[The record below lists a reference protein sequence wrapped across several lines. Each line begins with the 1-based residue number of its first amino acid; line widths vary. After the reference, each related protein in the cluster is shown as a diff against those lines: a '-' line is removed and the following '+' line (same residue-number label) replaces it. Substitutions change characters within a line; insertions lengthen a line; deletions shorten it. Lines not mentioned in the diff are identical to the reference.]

1 MSDQTESIPGEPA
14 SALDVEAHTSAR
26 RRAEQ
31 TRVSILECAKAAF
44 NQRPYGEVS
53 LKDIANEVGVSAPLI
68 IKYYGT
74 KENLYEAQLDF
85 TEAADRL
92 SKVDFADMGTHL
104 ARLAVTSADDSPN
117 SLVRKLADA
126 GGNRHIVDTLGKVFR
141 QQVVAPVLERV
152 ATESL
157 RESSRDAEMRA
168 EAAMSMVIGL
178 ALMRRLVT
186 QEYFHEADVDAF
198 IEYYGG
204 LVQCV
209 LDGADIAD
217 TADTAS

>member
-14 SALDVEAHTSAR
+14 SLHDPEPQTSAR
-26 RRAEQ
+26 RRAEE
-31 TRVSILECAKAAF
+31 TRVSILERARTAF
-44 NQRPYGEVS
+44 NQRPYSEVS

-85 TEAADRL
+85 TEAAERL
-92 SKVDFADMGTHL
+92 NNVAFAEMGTHL

-126 GGNRHIVDTLGKVFR
+126 GGNRHIVDALGKVFR

-152 ATESL
+152 AAESL
-157 RESSRDAEMRA
+157 GQSSTDAEMRA

-186 QEYFHEADVDAF
+186 QEYFHDADVDAF
-198 IEYYGG
+198 VEYYGG
-204 LVQCV
+204 LIQCV
-209 LDGADIAD
+209 LDGADA
-217 TADTAS
+217 TS

>member
-1 MSDQTESIPGEPA
+1 MSDQTESIPGEPV
-14 SALDVEAHTSAR
+14 SALDAEAHTSAR
-26 RRAEQ
+26 RRADQ

-53 LKDIANEVGVSAPLI
+53 LKDIASEVGVSAPLI

-85 TEAADRL
+85 TEAAERL
-92 SKVDFADMGTHL
+92 SKVDFSEMGKHL

-152 ATESL
+152 AAESL
-157 RESSRDAEMRA
+157 MESPTDAEMRA

-209 LDGADIAD
+209 LDGADA
-217 TADTAS
+217 APGR

>member
-14 SALDVEAHTSAR
+14 FPHDPEPQTSAR
-26 RRAEQ
+26 RRAEE
-31 TRVSILECAKAAF
+31 TRVSILERARTAF
-44 NQRPYGEVS
+44 NQRPYSEVS
-53 LKDIANEVGVSAPLI
+53 LKDIANDVGVSAPLI

-85 TEAADRL
+85 TEAAERL
-92 SKVDFADMGTHL
+92 NNVAFAEMGTHL

-126 GGNRHIVDTLGKVFR
+126 GGNRHIVDALGKVFR
-141 QQVVAPVLERV
+141 RQVVAPVLERV
-152 ATESL
+152 AAESL
-157 RESSRDAEMRA
+157 DQSSTDAEMRA

-186 QEYFHEADVDAF
+186 QEYFHDADVDAF
-198 IEYYGG
+198 VEYYGG
-204 LVQCV
+204 LIQYV
-209 LDGADIAD
+209 LDGADA
-217 TADTAS
+217 TP

>member
-1 MSDQTESIPGEPA
+1 MSDQTESIP
-14 SALDVEAHTSAR
+14 DEATSPRDNERQSSAR

-31 TRVSILECAKAAF
+31 TRVSILERARVAF
-44 NQRPYGEVS
+44 NQRPYSEVS
-53 LKDIANEVGVSAPLI
+53 LKDIAEDVGVSAPLI

-85 TEAADRL
+85 TEAAQRL
-92 SKVDFADMGTHL
+92 DNVAFAEMGTHL

-126 GGNRHIVDTLGKVFR
+126 GGNRHIVDALGKVFR

-152 ATESL
+152 AAESL
-157 RESSRDAEMRA
+157 GHSPTDAEMRA

-198 IEYYGG
+198 VEYYGG
-204 LVQCV
+204 LIQCV
-209 LDGADIAD
+209 LDGEDARA
-217 TADTAS
+217 

>member
-14 SALDVEAHTSAR
+14 SPHDPEPHTSAR
-26 RRAEQ
+26 RRADQ

-44 NQRPYGEVS
+44 NRRPYSEVS

-85 TEAADRL
+85 TEAAERL
-92 SKVDFADMGTHL
+92 NRVDFREMGTHL

-126 GGNRHIVDTLGKVFR
+126 GGNRHIVDALGKGFR
-141 QQVVAPVLERV
+141 RQVVAPVLERV
-152 ATESL
+152 AAESPGA
-157 RESSRDAEMRA
+157 SSADAEMRA

-186 QEYFHEADVDAF
+186 QEYFHEADVEAF
-198 IEYYGG
+198 VEYYGG

-209 LDGADIAD
+209 LDGADA
-217 TADTAS
+217 AP

>member
-1 MSDQTESIPGEPA
+1 MSDQTESVPEEPA
-14 SALDVEAHTSAR
+14 TEPVTEQQSSAR
-26 RRAEQ
+26 RRAEE
-31 TRVSILECAKAAF
+31 TRVYILECAKNAF
-44 NQRPYGEVS
+44 NKRPYSEVS
-53 LKDIANEVGVSAPLI
+53 LKDIATEVGVSAPLI

-85 TEAADRL
+85 TEAAARL
-92 SKVDFADMGTHL
+92 ENVPFTQMGTHL

-126 GGNRHIVDTLGKVFR
+126 GGNRHIVDTLGRVFR

-152 ATESL
+152 AAETGSD
-157 RESSRDAEMRA
+157 SGADPEMRA

-186 QEYFHEADVDAF
+186 QEYFHDADVEAF
-198 IEYYGG
+198 VTYYGD
-204 LVQCV
+204 LIQCV
-209 LDGADIAD
+209 LDGEPAGR
-217 TADTAS
+217 

>member
-14 SALDVEAHTSAR
+14 FPHDAEPQTSAR
-26 RRAEQ
+26 RRAEE
-31 TRVSILECAKAAF
+31 TRVSILERARTAF
-44 NQRPYGEVS
+44 NQRPYSEVS
-53 LKDIANEVGVSAPLI
+53 LKDIANDVGVSAPLI

-85 TEAADRL
+85 TEAAERL
-92 SKVDFADMGTHL
+92 NNVAFAEMGTHL

-126 GGNRHIVDTLGKVFR
+126 GGNRHIVDALGKVFR
-141 QQVVAPVLERV
+141 RQVVAPVLERV
-152 ATESL
+152 AAESL
-157 RESSRDAEMRA
+157 DQSSTDAEMRA

-186 QEYFHEADVDAF
+186 QEYFHDADVDAF
-198 IEYYGG
+198 VEYYGG
-204 LVQCV
+204 LIQCV
-209 LDGADIAD
+209 LDGADA
-217 TADTAS
+217 TP

>member
-14 SALDVEAHTSAR
+14 FPHAPEPQTSAR
-26 RRAEQ
+26 RRAEE
-31 TRVSILECAKAAF
+31 TRVSILERARTAF
-44 NQRPYGEVS
+44 NQRPYSEVS
-53 LKDIANEVGVSAPLI
+53 LKDIANDVGVSAPLI

-85 TEAADRL
+85 TEAAERL
-92 SKVDFADMGTHL
+92 NNVAFAEMGTHL

-126 GGNRHIVDTLGKVFR
+126 GGNRHIVDALGKVFR
-141 QQVVAPVLERV
+141 RQVVAPVLERV
-152 ATESL
+152 AAESL
-157 RESSRDAEMRA
+157 DQSSTDAEMRA

-186 QEYFHEADVDAF
+186 QEYFHDADVDAF
-198 IEYYGG
+198 VEYYGG
-204 LVQCV
+204 LIQCV
-209 LDGADIAD
+209 LDGADA
-217 TADTAS
+217 TP